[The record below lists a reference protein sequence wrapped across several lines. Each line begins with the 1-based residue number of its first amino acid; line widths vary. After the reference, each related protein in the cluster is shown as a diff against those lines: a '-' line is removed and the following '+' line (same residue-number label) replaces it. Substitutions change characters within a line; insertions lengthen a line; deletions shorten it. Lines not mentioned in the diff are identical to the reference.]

1 MYIKKTPNTIA
12 QERIIYNYV
21 SKVYIDNDFY
31 EVNNDLKVFS
41 KLIDNDRKKFYKLFN
56 VISHIK
62 EFENKEKLN
71 LLDIGCGG
79 GVNVE
84 RFAGQI
90 SNEGKVIGLDYSD
103 VSVEKSS
110 KRNEE
115 FINEGKVEII
125 EGSVS
130 DMPFEDK
137 TFDIV
142 TGFETI
148 YFWPDFVN
156 DLKEVNRVLKKGG
169 LVFFCN
175 EVVYKKGE
183 MEKYDD
189 LAKLLDMN
197 IYSEEVLEESL
208 TEAGFGDFETHINE
222 ENDWIVILARKN

>member
-1 MYIKKTPNTIA
+1 M
-12 QERIIYNYV
+12 
-21 SKVYIDNDFY
+21 
-31 EVNNDLKVFS
+31 
-41 KLIDNDRKKFYKLFN
+41 
-56 VISHIK
+56 
-62 EFENKEKLN
+62 
-71 LLDIGCGG
+71 DIGCGG

-156 DLKEVNRVLKKGG
+156 DLK
-169 LVFFCN
+169 
-175 EVVYKKGE
+175 
-183 MEKYDD
+183 
-189 LAKLLDMN
+189 KL
-197 IYSEEVLEESL
+197 IVSL
-208 TEAGFGDFETHINE
+208 
-222 ENDWIVILARKN
+222 RKED